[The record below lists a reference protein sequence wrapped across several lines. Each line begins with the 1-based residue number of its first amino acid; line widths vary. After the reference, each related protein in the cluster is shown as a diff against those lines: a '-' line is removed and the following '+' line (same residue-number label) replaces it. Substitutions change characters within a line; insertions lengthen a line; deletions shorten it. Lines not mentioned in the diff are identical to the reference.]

1 MKKILLVSLSKNFG
15 GIERL
20 FHNLFVNNVKDYH
33 LDIITFHEKCAYQE
47 DFEKEGYKVYSLPSR
62 SKKKFAFSKVVKEF
76 LSEHNDYDYIWVNTA
91 STSMYE
97 FQYWGKRLTNA
108 KIITHS
114 HGTESEK
121 NGNITDL
128 INSILA
134 KLNYKKV
141 IKNTD
146 IFLACSKKAGIA
158 LFGKKYSDKIIL
170 LNNLIDVQ
178 KFVFNN
184 DIRHDIRKKYNI
196 NDNKFVISVIGRL
209 SNQKNIPFAM
219 EIIKDVAKSNDNVA
233 FFVTGDGELKSFAEN
248 FVKEHSLC
256 DKVVFTGNV
265 LNVQDYYSVS
275 DILIT
280 PSFFEGFP
288 LSVVEAQSNG
298 LKCILSDKITIETK
312 LTDLVEF
319 LPITDG
325 VNIWVDKIN
334 QILKNYDFKDFEKRK
349 NYNKIIIE
357 KKFDIKDANRLLK
370 EILN

>member
-33 LDIITFHEKCAYQE
+33 LDIITFHAKCAYQE
-47 DFEKEGYKVYSLPSR
+47 DFENEGYNVYSLPPR
-62 SKKKFAFSKVVKEF
+62 SKMKFAFSKVVKQF
-76 LSEHNDYDYIWVNTA
+76 LREHNDYDYIWVNTA

-121 NGNITDL
+121 NGNISDL
-128 INSILA
+128 INNILA

-146 IFLACSKKAGIA
+146 LFLACSKKAGIA
-158 LFGKKYSDKIIL
+158 LFGKKYQDKIIV
-170 LNNLIDVQ
+170 LNNLIDVP
-178 KFVFNN
+178 KFAFNN
-184 DIRHDIRKKYNI
+184 SIRFDIREKLNI
-196 NDNKFVISVIGRL
+196 SDNKFVVSMIGRL

-219 EIIKDVAKSNDNVA
+219 EIIKEVAKSNDNVA

-275 DILIT
+275 DILIM

-288 LSVVEAQSNG
+288 LTIVEAQSNG
-298 LKCILSDKITIETK
+298 LQCVISDKITIETK
-312 LTDLVEF
+312 LSDLVEF
-319 LPITDG
+319 LPITNG
-325 VNIWVDKIN
+325 TKIWVDKIN
-334 QILKNYDFKDFEKRK
+334 HILENSDLKDFDKRK
-349 NYNKIIIE
+349 SYNIIVAE
-357 KKFDIKDANRLLK
+357 KKFDIKDATSLLK